1 MKNRRDT
8 KMDIWAPRN
17 PGEISGPEEFQRKLE
32 YFEYI
37 DEYALLRKYPVSSPL
52 RHNDIIGMDEFERR
66 RRIFEGT
73 NCKPTKKVG
82 AKKQK
87 KTSSSKI
94 IQPTTPAAP
103 TKTIVNSPISASL
116 PKKPYGPVALRTPAG
131 NWYYLTT
138 QAMIEEYYK
147 NIQNQDDFQETV
159 TQQTTSAAPKTVYSP
174 TIVETPVAVPMIE
187 EYIED
192 EDDYEETTVYVE
204 NFVGKSQKK
213 TTSSRVTQQTTPAAV
228 PNRTYGPVA
237 LRTPAG
243 NWYHLTTQTMIAE
256 YYNNI

>member
-1 MKNRRDT
+1 
-8 KMDIWAPRN
+8 MDIWAPRN

-37 DEYALLRKYPVSSPL
+37 DEYAQLRKYPVSSPL

-103 TKTIVNSPISASL
+103 TKTLVNSPISASL

-159 TQQTTSAAPKTVYSP
+159 TQQTTSAAPTETVYSP
-174 TIVETPVAVPMIE
+174 TIVEKPVAVPMIE